1 MKFSFSLDKQFKFI
15 ILANLLYFTTASLA
29 EAKTKSVLKNDSDQA
44 SKKLPLKLPPKK
56 VHDELDN
63 SSKASIIKKQKTNRT
78 VASSTIAPPLV
89 YLKQR
94 LRKNGFP
101 KPFIQALLKN
111 YEDTKRDQVVKLNVM
126 GFLMSPDY
134 SGHIS
139 PDSVQR
145 CRIFLTEN
153 KKVFVQAEKKFGV
166 KKEII
171 ASLLWVE
178 SRLGENHGSFHV
190 ASVYLSLLQ
199 AEHPQLT
206 QVLLEDLVVRA
217 PSPTKAMIK
226 KTKERAKIKGRWAVG
241 ELWSLYKMNKKDPTI
256 VSQLKGSYSGA
267 FGYSQFLPSSYVSW
281 AKSFNPKKPADL
293 YSPQDAIMSVANY
306 LHKNG
311 YKKNKP
317 KSYKKALFHYNR
329 SDDYGEIIL
338 KLSEKL

>member
-1 MKFSFSLDKQFKFI
+1 MRSLFSAAKQIKFI
-15 ILANLLYFTTASLA
+15 FITSLVIFVAASLL
-29 EAKTKSVLKNDSDQA
+29 EAKTKNSNRNDANKTSN
-44 SKKLPLKLPPKK
+44 KLPLKLPPKK
-56 VHDELDN
+56 KATEDDTNN
-63 SSKASIIKKQKTNRT
+63 SASTLNKKNTNRK
-78 VASSTIAPPLV
+78 VASNTTSSPLV

-94 LRKNGFP
+94 LKKNGFP
-101 KPFIQALLKN
+101 KSFIQALLKN
-111 YEDTKRDQVVKLNVM
+111 YEESKREQVIKLNVM

-153 KKVFVQAEKKFGV
+153 KKVFTQAEKKFGV

-190 ASVYLSLLQ
+190 ASVFLSLLQ
-199 AEHPQLT
+199 SEHPELI
-206 QVLLEDLVVRA
+206 QVLLEDLAVRA
-217 PSPTKAMIK
+217 PSPTKSMIK
-226 KTKERAKIKGRWAVG
+226 KTKERAKIKGRWAIG
-241 ELWSLYKMNKKDPTI
+241 ELWSLYKMNKKDPTVI
-256 VSQLKGSYSGA
+256 TQLKGSYSGA
-267 FGYSQFLPSSYVSW
+267 FGYSQFLPTSYVSW
-281 AKSFNPKKPADL
+281 AKSFNPKNPADL
-293 YSPQDAIMSVANY
+293 YLPQDAILSVANY
-306 LHKNG
+306 LYKNG

>member
-1 MKFSFSLDKQFKFI
+1 MMSLPFSLTKPLKFLFLI
-15 ILANLLYFTTASLA
+15 STLIFSSSSLA
-29 EAKTKSVLKNDSDQA
+29 KAKVTKKTSSVPKIKASRSSSSVPQKSASSVSNPA
-44 SKKLPLKLPPKK
+44 SKKSPSP
-56 VHDELDN
+56 
-63 SSKASIIKKQKTNRT
+63 T
-78 VASSTIAPPLV
+78 V
-89 YLKQR
+89 YLTER
-94 LRKNGFP
+94 LKKNGFS
-101 KPFIQALLKN
+101 KPFIRALLKS
-111 YEDTKRDQVVKLNVM
+111 YDDSKRDQVVKLNVM

-145 CRIFLTEN
+145 CRTFLNEN
-153 KKVFVQAEKKFGV
+153 QKVFAAAEKKFGV

-171 ASLLWVE
+171 VSLLWVE

-190 ASVYLSLLQ
+190 ASVFLSLMQ
-199 AEHPQLT
+199 AEHPQLI
-206 QVLLEDLVVRA
+206 QMLLEDLAVRA

-241 ELWSLYKMNKKDPTI
+241 ELWSIYKMNKKDPTI
-256 VSQLKGSYSGA
+256 VPLLKGSYSGA
-267 FGYSQFLPSSYVSW
+267 FGYSQFLPTSYVTW

-293 YSPQDAIMSVANY
+293 YNPQDAIMSVANY

>member
-1 MKFSFSLDKQFKFI
+1 MKLSFFPTKPLELIFLFILVFFS
-15 ILANLLYFTTASLA
+15 TASFI
-29 EAKTKSVLKNDSDQA
+29 EAKTKTPLGNDSDKA
-44 SKKLPLKLPPKK
+44 SNKLPLKLPPKK
-56 VHDELDN
+56 THDKLDDSKN
-63 SSKASIIKKQKTNRT
+63 TSSINKKTANRK
-78 VASSTIAPPLV
+78 VASNPPSSPLV

-101 KPFIQALLKN
+101 KPFIQTLLKN
-111 YEDTKRDQVVKLNVM
+111 YEEAKRDQVVKLNVM
-126 GFLMSPDY
+126 GFLISPDY

-145 CRIFLTEN
+145 CRSFLTEN
-153 KKVFVQAEKKFGV
+153 KKVFTQAEKKFGV

-171 ASLLWVE
+171 VSLLWVE

-190 ASVYLSLLQ
+190 GSVFLSLLQ
-199 AEHPQLT
+199 AEHPQLI
-206 QVLLEDLVVRA
+206 QVLLEDLAVRV

-241 ELWSLYKMNKKDPTI
+241 ELWSLYKMNKKNPT
-256 VSQLKGSYSGA
+256 VASQLKGSYSGA
-267 FGYSQFLPSSYVSW
+267 FGYSQFLPSSYVTW
-281 AKSFNPKKPADL
+281 AKSFNPKKSADL

-329 SDDYGEIIL
+329 SDDYGENIL